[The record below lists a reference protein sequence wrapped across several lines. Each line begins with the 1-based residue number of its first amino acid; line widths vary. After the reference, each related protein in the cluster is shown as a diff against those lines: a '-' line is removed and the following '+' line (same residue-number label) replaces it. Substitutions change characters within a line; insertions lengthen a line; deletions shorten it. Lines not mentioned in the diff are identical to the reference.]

1 MEYLDY
7 LKNQNNVLGSIDQ
20 TALERIVT
28 SLIQL
33 RASGGV
39 VWVSGNGGSAATASH
54 AVADLVK
61 TSQSDG
67 KGGIRCI
74 AISELVSLQ
83 TAVSNDISFE
93 SSHSFVIEHMANP
106 GDILLAISVSG
117 TSPNI
122 VAAQRAATAKG
133 MHTVALFG
141 NAGASEAAHYN
152 EAVVL
157 DSADYQIVENC
168 HLALIHWFVK
178 SILAA

>member
-1 MEYLDY
+1 MEYFDY
-7 LKNQNNVLGSIDQ
+7 LKTQNNVLESIDQ
-20 TALERIVT
+20 NVIDRIVAR
-28 SLIQL
+28 LIQL
-33 RASGGV
+33 RTSGGI

-61 TSQSDG
+61 TSQSAG

-83 TAVSNDISFE
+83 TAVSNDISFLE
-93 SSHSFVIEHMANP
+93 SHSFVIEHMANS
-106 GDILLAISVSG
+106 GDVLLAISVSG

-133 MHTVALFG
+133 IQTLALFG

-152 EAVVL
+152 EAIVL
-157 DSADYQIVENC
+157 NSTDYQIVENC
-168 HLALIHWFVK
+168 HLALIHWIVK
-178 SILAA
+178 SIKAA